1 MLMIMIGFIKRYFVK
16 TVSILLALLFIY
28 AAASKM
34 LDFENFQV
42 QLAQSPLLSAYA
54 GVISY
59 AILIVEFGVAIM
71 LCLNSSRL
79 IGLYASL
86 GLMSAFTIYIYL
98 ILNYSD
104 FIPCSC
110 GGILEKLG
118 WTEHLIFNI
127 FFVIMAFAAIIY
139 GERRDRPNQ
148 KLAFPLFISLSS
160 IIFSCGVVIALFLSS
175 EYIIKKENNF
185 TRRFLLHPVLNDKSL
200 DLGVNSYYFAGID
213 DESIYLGNKTTPLL
227 VTKVDI
233 GLSRTSVMKAKL
245 DNKDHSFRNLKLQV
259 RSPFYYMHDGTVPV
273 IYRGT
278 LGDSLAHTISYGDAY
293 FHQLTI
299 LDSMKFVIR
308 SQKRSDNEYALAILD
323 LNRKKKLVMK
333 PTILEKQ
340 IDGVFDV
347 DGILTSERKTGNIV
361 YMYVYRNQ
369 FIVLDSNLNV
379 VNRLNTIDTTSR
391 AKISV
396 TRLSNGKNK
405 MSAPPFNVNKSS
417 VISGNLL
424 FNQSNLKGKHEPSK
438 SWKTSSIIDVY
449 RTDQQQYIGSFYI
462 RHKNNIPMSAMIV
475 SDDNL
480 FVLVGNELVRY
491 KIREGAFKMN
501 SKRNRLLWERPVDK
515 GTKKGIAENLEQ
527 IRHKP
532 INS

>member
-1 MLMIMIGFIKRYFVK
+1 MPMIMIGLIKRYFVK

-34 LDFENFQV
+34 LDFENFQI

-54 GVISY
+54 GIISY

-79 IGLYASL
+79 VGLYASL

-98 ILNYSD
+98 ILNFSD

-118 WTEHLIFNI
+118 WKEHLIFNI
-127 FFVIMAFAAIIY
+127 CFVVLAAIGIFVLETKKE
-139 GERRDRPNQ
+139 GRVRNTVF
-148 KLAFPLFISLSS
+148 LSGSTIIVSCLVVIFMFIS
-160 IIFSCGVVIALFLSS
+160 S
-175 EYIIKKENNF
+175 ENIIKKENNF
-185 TRRFLLHPVLNDKSL
+185 TRRFLQHPILREKSFE
-200 DLGVNSYYFAGID
+200 LGINSYYFAGID
-213 DESIYLGNKTTPLL
+213 GANIYLGNTTVPLFITTIDTGL
-227 VTKVDI
+227 NGISEKKVQ
-233 GLSRTSVMKAKL
+233 L
-245 DNKDHSFRNLKLQV
+245 DNKNYAFRNLKLSIHV
-259 RSPFYYMHDGTVPV
+259 PYYYMYDGSVPV
-273 IYRGT
+273 IYQGRINDT
-278 LGDSLAHTISYGDAY
+278 LARTISYGDAY
-293 FHQLTI
+293 FNQLI
-299 LDSMKFVIR
+299 VLDSMKFAIR
-308 SQKRSDNEYALAILD
+308 TQRRLDKQYILGSLD
-323 LNRKKKLVMK
+323 LNRNKKLELK
-333 PTILEKQ
+333 PNILEKQ
-340 IDGVFDV
+340 IDGIFDV
-347 DGILTSERKTGNIV
+347 DGILSSDSHNGDLV
-361 YMYVYRNQ
+361 YTYVYRNQ
-369 FIVLDSNLNV
+369 YIIMDSSLKIL
-379 VNRLNTIDTTSR
+379 NRLNTIDTTSR

-396 TRLSNGKNK
+396 TRLSNGNSK
-405 MSAPPFNVNKSS
+405 MNAPPFSVNKGS

-480 FVLVGNELVRY
+480 FVLIGNELVRY

-501 SKRNRLLWERPVDK
+501 SKRNRPLWEQPVDK
-515 GTKKGIAENLEQ
+515 GTKKGIAENLEK
-527 IRHKP
+527 IRRKP
-532 INS
+532 INT